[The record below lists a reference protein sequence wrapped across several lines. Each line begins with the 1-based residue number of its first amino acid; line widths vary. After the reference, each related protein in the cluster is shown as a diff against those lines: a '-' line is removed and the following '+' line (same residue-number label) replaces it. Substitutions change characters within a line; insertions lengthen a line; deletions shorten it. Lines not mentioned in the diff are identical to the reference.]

1 MRQVAAGAGV
11 LLPATLV
18 GTVLLLL
25 HEMLVNGNL
34 TTEEYGLYA
43 TCKRVLQIGFL
54 LGFLGLENAVV
65 RFVSEGHGSG
75 DPARSRGA
83 WRKAQAWSLAASG
96 TLAALLV
103 VFAHPLA
110 ALFEHGDSSASEM
123 LPWALRVLAICLP
136 LAAVRMM
143 TTSASQGLL
152 VMWPKALVLQVTWPA
167 LNILGVYFFTVR
179 GGRGLEGVLWAYDLS
194 MLAGALIGLW
204 SLRRIR
210 ADMMAGSQ
218 PGEIES
224 ATLWAFAAPLWIY
237 TIVNGVYAWLDQLL
251 LAGMAGM
258 EQAGIYA
265 PVAILAPFFQIGLM
279 ALNGIFAPV
288 IASLYARGKTK
299 ELERVYKVV
308 ARWSL
313 ILGLPICIGAFVT
326 PVSVISIWP
335 AGRPEAAVA
344 LQVMAVGLIFPIA
357 VGSVNYMLIMSGHQ
371 KQALWNGIPGIFVN
385 LGLALWLIP
394 KWGITGAA
402 IANAGSLVFISAVAA
417 VQVWV
422 LLKMHPFSKEMYKP
436 ILASVPSAA
445 MGWWINL
452 RFEGQLGGLSMV
464 LVVGLGIAV
473 IFGLCLALF
482 GFDDEDR
489 ILFQRF
495 RRKTV

>member
-18 GTVLLLL
+18 GTVLLLI
-25 HEMLVNGNL
+25 HDMLVNGNL

-65 RFVSEGHGSG
+65 RFVSEGHGTG
-75 DPARSRGA
+75 DSERTRGA

-103 VFAHPLA
+103 VFANPLA
-110 ALFEHGDSSASEM
+110 GLFGHGDSASEM
-123 LPWALRVLAICLP
+123 LPWALRVLAVCLP

-152 VMWPKALVLQVTWPA
+152 VMWPKALVLQVAWPA
-167 LNILGVYFFTVR
+167 LNILGVYVFTVR

-194 MLAGALIGLW
+194 MLAGALLGLW

-210 ADMMAGSQ
+210 SDMVNPRQ
-218 PGEIES
+218 PGGIES

-258 EQAGIYA
+258 EKAGIYA
-265 PVAILAPFFQIGLM
+265 PVAILAPLFPIGLM

-288 IASLYARGKTK
+288 IASLHARGEKK

-313 ILGLPICIGAFVT
+313 TLGLPLCIGAFVA
-326 PVSVISIWP
+326 PESVIGIWP

-344 LQVMAVGLIFPIA
+344 LQVMAVGLVFPIA

-371 KQALWNGIPGIFVN
+371 RQVLWNGIPGIFVN

-402 IANAGSLVFISAVAA
+402 VANAGSLVFISAFAA

-422 LLKMHPFSKEMYKP
+422 LLRMHPFSKAMLKP
-436 ILASVPSAA
+436 ILASVPAGA
-445 MGWWINL
+445 TGWWISL
-452 RFEGQLGGLSMV
+452 RLDDHLVGLSMV
-464 LVVGLGIAV
+464 AIVGIGIAIV
-473 IFGLCLALF
+473 FGMCLALF
-482 GFDDEDR
+482 GFDDQDR
-489 ILFQRF
+489 MLFQRF
-495 RRKTV
+495 RRKTS